1 VRNDL
6 GLLAEE
12 YDPAER
18 RLLGNFPQ
26 AFSHIALVNSAL
38 NLAKASGRSE
48 PRRSR
53 SHGP

>member
-12 YDPAER
+12 YDPAKG

-38 NLAKASGRSE
+38 NLGERKRS
-48 PRRSR
+48 
-53 SHGP
+53 